1 MFLRGS
7 KNRFKSD
14 NKVITSMGGGCVMTG
29 PGKRSSLV
37 GQPQLQPALWDLT
50 PLPLPT
56 YDQTHSVSGHEQ
68 FPKMEVLT
76 DALQWNFYSEYGS
89 LM

>member
-50 PLPLPT
+50 PLLLPT
-56 YDQTHSVSGHEQ
+56 YDQTHSVSRHEH
-68 FPKMEVLT
+68 
-76 DALQWNFYSEYGS
+76 
-89 LM
+89 

>member
-1 MFLRGS
+1 
-7 KNRFKSD
+7 
-14 NKVITSMGGGCVMTG
+14 MGGGCVMTG

-50 PLPLPT
+50 PLLLPT